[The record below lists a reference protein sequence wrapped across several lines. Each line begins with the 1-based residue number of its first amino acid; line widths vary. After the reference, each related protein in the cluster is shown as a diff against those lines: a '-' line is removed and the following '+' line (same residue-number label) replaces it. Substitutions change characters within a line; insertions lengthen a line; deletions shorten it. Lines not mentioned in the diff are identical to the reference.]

1 MKIKTSWLYFFVFLL
16 IIAANGVLYWGFQ
29 HNYFFSDDFHWLGR
43 AVLAHD
49 SPGEIFK
56 IAGRDFNPVYLLLL
70 GILIK
75 IFGLSPLVLRL
86 ISLLT
91 FSAVIWMFFYILCRY
106 FKVNILI
113 ALSAALLSSFSVF
126 VSEVVLSL
134 AALVYSLSI
143 LLFLVALKFYFDKRQ
158 WLYAVVLFLAFLTK
172 ETIILAA
179 LPLFVYEKEKNLR
192 WFIVA
197 STGGILLFRVLL
209 QITAAASSYTGF
221 LSFSNIFYKL
231 YFIILRTMGL
241 SPYTVPLPVGIIVII
256 FLVLVSIY
264 FIKGMASPT
273 YYCIGSGKKHREE
286 KVYPKNKVSEG
297 IDIKGRGFLF
307 FLLFLAIFSLFFSL
321 LPKLSSRYFFYPT
334 FGFWGIAALL
344 THYFYQKKKYLQYAL
359 IPLLLVSILFNYS
372 PIKREIEDY
381 KILGDFSKQIIRQ
394 EAVFIKNQLSTNPGS
409 PGIILYKRDN
419 RGLIAVYR
427 LINNRKNLP
436 KLLPP
441 FRPQSTIAGVIEPK
455 HLIPII
461 FYPDKVARWEPIEET
476 TYYFRGRIKE

>member
-1 MKIKTSWLYFFVFLL
+1 MKIKTSWLYFFIFLL

-43 AVLAHD
+43 AVLVQD

-56 IAGRDFNPVYLLLL
+56 IEGRDFNPVFLLLL

-75 IFGLSPLVLRL
+75 IFGLSPQVLRL

-106 FKVNILI
+106 FKVNIII
-113 ALSAALLSSFSVF
+113 ALSAALLSSFNVF
-126 VSEVVLSL
+126 VSEVVLNL

-143 LLFLVALKFYFDKRQ
+143 LLFLVALKFYFDKKQ
-158 WLYAVVLFLAFLTK
+158 WLYAVFMLLAFLTK

-179 LPLFVYEKEKNLR
+179 FPLFVYEKEKNLR

-209 QITAAASSYTGF
+209 QMTAAASSYTGF

-231 YFIILRTMGL
+231 YFIILRTMNL
-241 SPYTVPLPVGIIVII
+241 SPYTIALPVGIFVII
-256 FLVLVSIY
+256 MLVLVSVY
-264 FIKGMASPT
+264 FIKEGMASPT

-286 KVYPKNKVSEG
+286 KVCPKNKVSEG
-297 IDIKGRGFLF
+297 INKKGRGFLF
-307 FLLFLAIFSLFFSL
+307 FLLLLAIFPLFFSL

-359 IPLLLVSILFNYS
+359 VPLFLISILFNYS
-372 PIKREIEDY
+372 PIKREIGDY
-381 KILGDFSKQIIRQ
+381 KILGDFSRQ
-394 EAVFIKNQLSTNPGS
+394 FIQNEAVLINNQLSTHS
-409 PGIILYKRDN
+409 TSSEITIYN
-419 RGLIAVYR
+419 RGTRQLASVYQQV
-427 LINNRKNLP
+427 IKRKNLP
-436 KLLPP
+436 KLLP
-441 FRPQSTIAGVIEPK
+441 FRQHSIGGVIEPK

-461 FYPDKVARWEPIEET
+461 FYPAKVIRWEPIEET
-476 TYYFRGRIKE
+476 PYYFKGRIKK

>member
-1 MKIKTSWLYFFVFLL
+1 MKIKTSWLYFFIFLL

-43 AVLAHD
+43 AVLVQD

-106 FKVNILI
+106 FKVNIII

-143 LLFLVALKFYFDKRQ
+143 LLFLVALKFYFDKKGVAPPTYYCICQ
-158 WLYAVVLFLAFLTK
+158 KNKVSGGINKKKWLYAVFLFLAFLTK
-172 ETIILAA
+172 ETIFLAA

-264 FIKGMASPT
+264 FIKA
-273 YYCIGSGKKHREE
+273 E
-286 KVYPKNKVSEG
+286 
-297 IDIKGRGFLF
+297 RGFLF
-307 FLLFLAIFSLFFSL
+307 FLLLLAIFSLFFSL

-381 KILGDFSKQIIRQ
+381 KILGDFSKQCIRQ

-476 TYYFRGRIKE
+476 TYYFKGKIKE

>member
-1 MKIKTSWLYFFVFLL
+1 MKIKNSWLYFFIFLL
-16 IIAANGVLYWGFQ
+16 IIAANGVLYWGLQ
-29 HNYFFSDDFHWLGR
+29 HNYFFSDDFHWLSR
-43 AVLAHD
+43 AVLVQD
-49 SPGEIFK
+49 SPGEVFK
-56 IAGRDFNPVYLLLL
+56 IEGRDFNPVFLLLL

-106 FKVNILI
+106 FKVNIII
-113 ALSAALLSSFSVF
+113 ALSAALLSSCNVF
-126 VSEVVLSL
+126 VSEVVLNL

-143 LLFLVALKFYFDKRQ
+143 LLFLVALKFYFDKKQ
-158 WLYAVVLFLAFLTK
+158 WLYAVFLFLAFLTK
-172 ETIILAA
+172 ETIILAVF
-179 LPLFVYEKEKNLR
+179 PLFFYEKEKNLR

-197 STGGILLFRVLL
+197 STCGIILFRVLL
-209 QITAAASSYTGF
+209 QMTAAASSYTGF

-231 YFIILRTMGL
+231 YFIILRTMNL
-241 SPYTVPLPVGIIVII
+241 SPYSIGLPVGIIVII
-256 FLVLVSIY
+256 MLVLVSVY
-264 FIKGMASPT
+264 FIK
-273 YYCIGSGKKHREE
+273 EE
-286 KVYPKNKVSEG
+286 
-297 IDIKGRGFLF
+297 RGFLF
-307 FLLFLAIFSLFFSL
+307 FLLLLGIFPLFFSL

-359 IPLLLVSILFNYS
+359 VPLFLISVLFNYL
-372 PIKREIEDY
+372 PIKREIGDY
-381 KILGDFSKQIIRQ
+381 KILGDFSKQFIRQ

-409 PGIILYKRDN
+409 SEIVLYKRDN
-419 RGLIAVYR
+419 RQLLAVYR
-427 LINNRKNLP
+427 LINHRKNLP

-476 TYYFRGRIKE
+476 TYYFKGKIR